1 MSNDSTDLQ
10 LEAVADLLGD
20 LRARMQNIR
29 DSL

>member
-1 MSNDSTDLQ
+1 MTDSHADLQ
-10 LEAVADLLGD
+10 QEAVADLLSD